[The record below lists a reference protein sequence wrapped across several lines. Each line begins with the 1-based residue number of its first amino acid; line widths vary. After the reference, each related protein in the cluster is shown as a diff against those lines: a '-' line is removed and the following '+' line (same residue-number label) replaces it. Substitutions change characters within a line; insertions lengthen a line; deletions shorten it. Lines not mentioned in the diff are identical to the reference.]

1 MSYGLPFAALQAS
14 ATAGA
19 TVKVTGNA
27 TPTSVPGTLVLT
39 ATKQANNIRVYNAGT
54 VLAYVRL
61 SGEATPAATAADI
74 PVAAGTAVIVENP
87 VQQGTVGLAVLSS
100 ATTAADVYFTP
111 GEGGT

>member
-19 TVKVTGNA
+19 TVKVTANN
-27 TPTSVPGTLVLT
+27 TPTSVPGSLVLT
-39 ATKQANNIRVYNAGT
+39 TVRQANNIRVYNAGT
-54 VLAYVRL
+54 VLIYARL
-61 SGEATPAATAADI
+61 SNETTPVATAADI
-74 PVAAGTAVIVENP
+74 PVAAGVALIVQNP

-100 ATTAADVYFTP
+100 TTTTCDVYFTP